1 MSTKKKHIEE
11 IRRKKFSIGGKRAN
25 PLTEDL
31 HQAVKNLSAELYT
44 TDVHFLMELI
54 QNAEDN
60 QYIKGVRPTLE
71 FIITSK
77 DITATG
83 APATLLIFNNEKGF
97 SRENIE
103 SLCSVGR
110 STKKGNRSS
119 GYIGEKGIGF
129 KSVFL
134 VTDQPYVFSNGYQI
148 RFNERPCLH
157 CSLGYIVPE
166 WVDEKPTLLDI
177 KQIYGGSK
185 DSLPT
190 TTIVLPLKPDKVN
203 PVKQQLSS
211 IHPEVLLFLS
221 KIRHI
226 SVRED
231 NNDPKMNYVTTVSM
245 SSEVNF
251 VTVKNMNAESYTIHL
266 SAGENSNDEEVCS
279 YYMWKQK
286 FPVRLENVVER
297 RMGLEECVVTL
308 AFPQHERLHKDKSLP
323 GVYAFLPTEMVTN
336 FPFIIQADFILAS
349 SRETILLDDK
359 WNQGILEYVSSAY
372 INAFKTLVT
381 GSNEAPVS
389 SLPYMLKFIPI
400 DSSPFENFN
409 QVRDKIKLILA
420 EEKILPIE
428 TFSNQKHFYK
438 PREVS
443 RLLPKFWN
451 ILTKARQEGVY
462 LLDLSSHD
470 GVKILSS
477 SFDKREYSKILNFLG
492 VNQVK
497 VDWYAR
503 CIQSSNLVDGVSEDI
518 YLELLHFVANNWS
531 RFKDSNICNI
541 PLIKYVVSDG
551 IPSFFTLNEC
561 RLKGVVLADTSQTCP
576 CSWLINWNNVFSFAT
591 KQCFMPESTQQAIAH
606 FPHTKYLMDWLAK
619 DVNVHTLNVYNFAE
633 NVCRSIT
640 NDCKL
645 AIAFAHFLY
654 HSLSNGYLSSHE
666 VDALC
671 NSMPLVDNYGRTTV
685 SRNGVLLPAN
695 VSKWADL
702 IVSNPWRNE
711 NYIELGKAY
720 LNPTSYAGQHTDSG
734 ELINFLKNHVKAS
747 DIPFINPPNAGF
759 SAADT
764 PLTKDN
770 AFLLLDWIRIMNRWG
785 VDLPERLLECIKGGR
800 WLKVAGNGY
809 MSPSKSF
816 LIGSKLGK
824 LLQSGSVLVDIPLVD
839 ESFYGKRINKYIE
852 ELKIVGVMVSYEEAC
867 KFIGRELMSRAAS
880 FSLSN
885 NHVLLMLNFIQYLR
899 TSLLPLN
906 EFVNSIKEGS
916 WLKTS
921 HGFRSPVGSVLS
933 GKGWKV
939 ASQISDIPFI
949 DHAYFGEEIY
959 NYKEE
964 LKLLGVIVDLRGNH
978 QVVTQHL
985 KSPSN
990 LVSLTVEAVFLIM
1003 ECIKCSNVPT
1013 EVLNSI
1019 NGVSCLKTNMGFK
1032 APSECFLYDPL
1043 GLHFGCIR
1051 WSSCY

>member
-1 MSTKKKHIEE
+1 MKKVSLAK
-11 IRRKKFSIGGKRAN
+11 
-25 PLTEDL
+25 T
-31 HQAVKNLSAELYT
+31 LSLY
-44 TDVHFLMELI
+44 
-54 QNAEDN
+54 
-60 QYIKGVRPTLE
+60 
-71 FIITSK
+71 
-77 DITATG
+77 
-83 APATLLIFNNEKGF
+83 
-97 SRENIE
+97 
-103 SLCSVGR
+103 LCSVGR

-129 KSVFL
+129 LSVFL
-134 VTDQPYVFSNGYQI
+134 VTDQPYVFSNRYQI
-148 RFNERPCLH
+148 RFNERPC
-157 CSLGYIVPE
+157 
-166 WVDEKPTLLDI
+166 
-177 KQIYGGSK
+177 
-185 DSLPT
+185 PT

-203 PVKQQLSS
+203 PVKHQLSS

-221 KIRHI
+221 KIRHL

-231 NNDPKMNYVTTVSM
+231 NDDPKKNSVTTVSI
-245 SSEVNF
+245 SIEVNF
-251 VTVKNMNAESYTIHL
+251 LTEKNVNAESYTIHL

-286 FPVRLENVVER
+286 FPVKLENVVER
-297 RMGLEECVVTL
+297 RMGLEDCVVTL
-308 AFPQHERLHKDKSLP
+308 AFPHHERLHKDKSLP

-359 WNQGILEYVSSAY
+359 WNQGILEYVPSAF
-372 INAFKTLVT
+372 IDAFKTLAT
-381 GSNEAPVS
+381 GSTDAPIC

-400 DSSPFENFN
+400 HRSPFENLN
-409 QVRDKIKLILA
+409 HVREKIKA
-420 EEKILPIE
+420 
-428 TFSNQKHFYK
+428 Q
-438 PREVS
+438 
-443 RLLPKFWN
+443 
-451 ILTKARQEGVY
+451 QEGVY

-477 SFDKREYSKILNFLG
+477 SFDKREYDDALKFLG
-492 VNQVK
+492 VKQVK
-497 VDWYAR
+497 IDWYAR
-503 CIQSSNLVDGVSEDI
+503 CIQISNLVDGVSEDI
-518 YLELLHFVANNWS
+518 YLEILHFVAKNWS
-531 RFKDSNICNI
+531 RFNGSNICNI

-551 IPSFFTLNEC
+551 IPSFFTLHEC
-561 RLKGVVLADTSQTCP
+561 ILKGVFLADTSQTCP
-576 CSWLINWNNVFSFAT
+576 CSWLFNWNNVFTFAT
-591 KQCFMPESTQQAIAH
+591 KLCFMPESTQQAIAH
-606 FPHTKYLMDWLAK
+606 FPYEKDLMDWLAI
-619 DVNVHTLNVYNFAE
+619 DFNVHTFNVYNF
-633 NVCRSIT
+633 N
-640 NDCKL
+640 
-645 AIAFAHFLY
+645 AHFLY

-702 IVSNPWRNE
+702 IVSNTWRNE
-711 NYIELGKAY
+711 NYVELGKAY

-770 AFLLLDWIRIMNRWG
+770 AFLLLDWIRKMNRRG
-785 VDLPERLLECIKGGR
+785 VDMPERFLECIKGGR
-800 WLKVAGNGY
+800 WLKVAGNRY

-839 ESFYGKRINKYIE
+839 ESFFGKRINKYIE
-852 ELKIVGVMVSYEEAC
+852 ELKIVGVMFSYEEAC

-885 NHVLLMLNFIQYLR
+885 NHVLLILNFIQYLR

-906 EFVNSIKEGS
+906 EFVDSIKEGS

-921 HGFRSPVGSVLS
+921 HGFRSHVGSVLS

-949 DHAYFGEEIY
+949 DHAYFA
-959 NYKEE
+959 
-964 LKLLGVIVDLRGNH
+964 
-978 QVVTQHL
+978 
-985 KSPSN
+985 
-990 LVSLTVEAVFLIM
+990 EAVLLIM

-1013 EVLNSI
+1013 GVLNSI
-1019 NGVSCLKTNMGFK
+1019 KEVPKKMH
-1032 APSECFLYDPL
+1032 FLMESKNLQIEHEDDEFL
-1043 GLHFGCIR
+1043 RSAFASG
-1051 WSSCY
+1051 